1 MDDNDDDKEWHADSG
16 HPDFHHNGD
25 RPLFRH
31 DGRSRFVFSTETDAG
46 LGPQF
51 ELIGEYVFLYPDS
64 DPLFTIRGD
73 DVYAYHDLMAVDG
86 ERPWYTLRVVRAAQ
100 HDRDRQS

>member
-1 MDDNDDDKEWHADSG
+1 MDDNDVVIEWHADNG
-16 HPDFHHNGD
+16 HPDFHHRDRD

-64 DPLFTIRGD
+64 DPVFMIRGD
-73 DVYAYHDLMAVDG
+73 HVYAFDGDLMAVGD
-86 ERPWYTLRVVRAAQ
+86 EAPWYTLRVIHAAQ
-100 HDRDRQS
+100 HDRDR